1 MYKQQNMRDNPQGK
15 LHCRTGGMPMFS
27 FAELFKN
34 IVPAAV
40 GIFFVCFPFLW
51 CRARGESPESYG
63 LKLAVSRAS
72 LGECAAVIFLILILL
87 TLVSVNWPGED
98 LPRRV
103 GLTRALKMA
112 ADGTGA
118 ALAEEIFFRG
128 WLQPL
133 LRKKFRSAAA
143 VVLTSAVFAAAHVFV
158 AQASFMIAV
167 FFMGCV
173 MCVLRERH
181 GDIATS
187 TLFHAAGNIWAI
199 WFVPSRFFSLAEW
212 AEKLGLL

>member
-1 MYKQQNMRDNPQGK
+1 
-15 LHCRTGGMPMFS
+15 MFGAGYAGV
-27 FAELFKN
+27 FAALLKN
-34 IVPAAV
+34 IVPAAA
-40 GIFFVCFPFLW
+40 GIIFVCLPFLW

-63 LKLAVSRAS
+63 LKFDISRA
-72 LGECAAVIFLILILL
+72 GFRECAAVTFLILIPL

-103 GLTRALKMA
+103 AWMRALKLA

-133 LRKKFRSAAA
+133 LRKKVRAAAA
-143 VVLTSAVFAAAHVFV
+143 VILTSAVFASAHVFV
-158 AQASFMIAV
+158 AQLSFMIAV

-173 MCVLRERH
+173 MGSLRERH

-199 WFVPSRFFSLAEW
+199 WFVPSNFFSLAEW
-212 AEKLGLL
+212 AEK